1 MNTETWYI
9 HSLNVSIGSYL
20 GQFLGLEAIHQVFMW
35 AVYGHT
41 CWVLRRFNG
50 AGMETGASHSPRSR
64 FPGQLVVI
72 TQNYIPY
79 FCFSSSTRLMYS
91 FMAFSLLL
99 PYRQIKNVLWRE
111 KKTDLM
117 NKLVLLLLSET
128 LFHSL
133 LTWGLKA
140 LLDKLNTTTTHA
152 VLKGGCMQPSTICN
166 NPIYYKGWG
175 THQPNFFLIKWAAL
189 LTLRKSSFMFKVTS
203 TYSAFMQ

>member
-1 MNTETWYI
+1 MSTETWYI

-72 TQNYIPY
+72 TQHYIPY

-111 KKTDLM
+111 KKTDR
-117 NKLVLLLLSET
+117 
-128 LFHSL
+128 
-133 LTWGLKA
+133 
-140 LLDKLNTTTTHA
+140 LNEQA
-152 VLKGGCMQPSTICN
+152 SPA
-166 NPIYYKGWG
+166 
-175 THQPNFFLIKWAAL
+175 F
-189 LTLRKSSFMFKVTS
+189 TLRLFFIVCWHEDSKPCLTNSTLQQLMQSWKGAACSRVQYAIIQFTTKDEERTS
-203 TYSAFMQ
+203 PTFF